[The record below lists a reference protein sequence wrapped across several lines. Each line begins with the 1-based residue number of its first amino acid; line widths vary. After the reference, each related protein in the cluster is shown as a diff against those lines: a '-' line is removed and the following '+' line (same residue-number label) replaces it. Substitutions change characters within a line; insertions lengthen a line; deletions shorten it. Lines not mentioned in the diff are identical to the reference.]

1 MHAQGQQKEQVR
13 VIKLYSQ
20 MMTGATSLGL
30 DDDDIR
36 QLQMLLQPYMQV
48 VPRLLKT
55 ADISFLFE
63 EDSEEPESV
72 NSSQAAA

>member
-1 MHAQGQQKEQVR
+1 
-13 VIKLYSQ
+13 
-20 MMTGATSLGL
+20 
-30 DDDDIR
+30 
-36 QLQMLLQPYMQV
+36 MLLQPYLTV

-63 EDSEEPESV
+63 DDSEEPNSV